1 MGQSPKRQI
10 PYMAEITQNSKTPV
24 YVGEFCHAIDGKNR
38 ITIPSEWRPAGEA
51 EAEFFLIPSS
61 TAPCLT
67 VMPRHELDRI
77 RAKAAALPGA
87 QRTIALR
94 RIGALSRQVTLD
106 KHGRLSLP
114 EEFCQQLKL
123 SGNVTLSGVVET
135 FELWNT
141 AEWTA
146 AQAAQK
152 AASDPL
158 LADLGL

>member
-1 MGQSPKRQI
+1 
-10 PYMAEITQNSKTPV
+10 MAETNQNNATPV

-38 ITIPSEWRPAGEA
+38 ITIPSEWRPTGDKET
-51 EAEFFLIPSS
+51 ELFLIPSS
-61 TAPCLT
+61 TANCLT

-77 RAKAAALPGA
+77 RAKAAELPGA
-87 QRTIALR
+87 QRTIVLR

-114 EEFCQQLKL
+114 DEFCKQLKL

-135 FELWNT
+135 FEIWNT
-141 AEWTA
+141 EEWTA

-152 AASDPL
+152 ADSAPL